1 MLFHNANLFSLE
13 ACVVGAIVFAVF
25 LFPSD
30 KLLLC

>member
-1 MLFHNANLFSLE
+1 MPFNNAYIFSLE
-13 ACVVGAIVFAVF
+13 ACIVGTTVFAVF